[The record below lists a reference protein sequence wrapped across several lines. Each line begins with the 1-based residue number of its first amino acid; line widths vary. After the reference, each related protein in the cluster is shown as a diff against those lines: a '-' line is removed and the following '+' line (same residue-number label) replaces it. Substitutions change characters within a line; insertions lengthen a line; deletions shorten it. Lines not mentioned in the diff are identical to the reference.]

1 MIQVG
6 SKSESCLGG
15 MYRVPSLS
23 TSRAD
28 MTTSHHAIFQVK
40 LYANHELLAYR
51 TWNLVTFLPNR

>member
-6 SKSESCLGG
+6 SKSESCLG

-40 LYANHELLAYR
+40 LYANHELLAY
-51 TWNLVTFLPNR
+51 T